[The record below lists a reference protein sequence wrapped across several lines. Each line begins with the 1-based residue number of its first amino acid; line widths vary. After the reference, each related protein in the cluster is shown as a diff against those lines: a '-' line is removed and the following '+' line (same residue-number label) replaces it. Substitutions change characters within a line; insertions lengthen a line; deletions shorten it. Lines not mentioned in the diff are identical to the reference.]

1 MRERDKY
8 ECYGKGDP
16 GQRSGGR
23 YPPEW
28 RKALINAAQEQA
40 LRLGSITHQLSQMKK
55 VSGNFVGAEANL
67 N

>member
-8 ECYGKGDP
+8 ERYGKGDP

-40 LRLGSITHQLSQMKK
+40 LRLGSITHQLS
-55 VSGNFVGAEANL
+55 
-67 N
+67 